1 MAAAGAARVRRR
13 RLRLGTTGAAP
24 DSPGPPGQPVASLLT
39 GAPPKGSP
47 AASPL
52 AAPSAASF
60 LLACPVPDDL
70 FSGHALPELAVP
82 DTAAAEDS
90 APGEDAPGGAVQ
102 DGDSAES
109 SGLTDSAPA
118 DPAPVGSASSAAP
131 ADTGPAVGTGSAVA
145 GSAQAEDSA
154 ADDATQADD
163 PQTHA
168 TLNGAAHNGAAAN
181 GGAANGVARKE
192 FRPAVGDSA
201 GLDADRAVTEI
212 YGRQYCSLVRLA
224 ALLIGEVGAA
234 EEVVQDSFVDMH
246 SAWSRLR
253 DTETAV
259 SFLRQAV
266 VSRSRWVLPHH
277 ARPHPARRLSAMD
290 PALGG
295 SVLRDPTLPP
305 SARPCPAA
313 AAENAAIRAIR
324 ELPVGQREALV
335 LRLYLDLPE
344 EQISAA
350 MGISQRAVQDHTAS
364 GMAALRAVL

>member
-1 MAAAGAARVRRR
+1 
-13 RLRLGTTGAAP
+13 
-24 DSPGPPGQPVASLLT
+24 VASLLT
-39 GAPPKGSP
+39 SAPPSGSP
-47 AASPL
+47 AASLL

-70 FSGHALPELAVP
+70 FSGQALPGLAVP

-90 APGEDAPGGAVQ
+90 APGDDAPGDDAPGGAGQ
-102 DGDSAES
+102 
-109 SGLTDSAPA
+109 
-118 DPAPVGSASSAAP
+118 
-131 ADTGPAVGTGSAVA
+131 
-145 GSAQAEDSA
+145 
-154 ADDATQADD
+154 
-163 PQTHA
+163 
-168 TLNGAAHNGAAAN
+168 NGAAANGAAQNGASRNGGSANGASQN
-181 GGAANGVARKE
+181 GGAANGVDRTGL
-192 FRPAVGDSA
+192 RPAGGDSA

-212 YGRQYCSLVRLA
+212 YGTQYCSLVRLA

-234 EEVVQDSFVDMH
+234 EEVVQASFVDMH

-266 VSRSRWVLPHH
+266 VSRSRWILPHH
-277 ARPHPARRLSAMD
+277 ARLHPARRHSAMD

-324 ELPVGQREALV
+324 ELPMGQREALV

-344 EQISAA
+344 EQIATA
-350 MGISQRAVQDHTAS
+350 MRTSQRAVQDHTSS